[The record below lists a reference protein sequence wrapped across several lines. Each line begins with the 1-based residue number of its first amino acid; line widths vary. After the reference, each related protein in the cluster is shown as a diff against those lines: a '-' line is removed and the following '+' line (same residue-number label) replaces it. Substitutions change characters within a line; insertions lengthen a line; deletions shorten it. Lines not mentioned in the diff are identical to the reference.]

1 MKRSVSESISFFFFT
16 MLFVGGTIFGGGS
29 CTGNVGGGAIFV
41 LVSPEK
47 KSFQEDALPV
57 ENRLASEDLLL
68 FKFIGFVVA
77 LNDVLSP
84 NGS

>member
-1 MKRSVSESISFFFFT
+1 M
-16 MLFVGGTIFGGGS
+16 
-29 CTGNVGGGAIFV
+29 
-41 LVSPEK
+41 VSPEK